1 MIPVVQYRAW
11 LEIELCIKKKKPTS
25 QVIFKK
31 PLCENISI
39 SCLSTPEII
48 CITTSVG
55 RWKQDS
61 HHYIT
66 GIPCVN
72 NKETSWFS
80 ANLSF
85 SLCLLL
91 NRRFSCC
98 SAVASNSPVYIKAST
113 DRKFTR
119 IIQLIL
125 HLLPFY
131 TKARKEHQFL
141 STCFW
146 DLSNNFLL
154 HICQSG
160 QNQALAALD
169 GLKSLLLIKI

>member
-11 LEIELCIKKKKPTS
+11 LEIELYKKKPTS

-39 SCLSTPEII
+39 SCLSSPEII

-55 RWKQDS
+55 RWKQD
-61 HHYIT
+61 IT

-72 NKETSWFS
+72 NKETSCFS

-91 NRRFSCC
+91 DRRFSCC

-113 DRKFTR
+113 DRKFTG